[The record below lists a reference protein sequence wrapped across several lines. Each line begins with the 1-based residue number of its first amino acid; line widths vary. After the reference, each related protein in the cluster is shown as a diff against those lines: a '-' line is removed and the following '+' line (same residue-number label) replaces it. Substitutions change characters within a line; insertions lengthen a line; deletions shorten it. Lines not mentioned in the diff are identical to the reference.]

1 MRKINSPCY
10 DGCALLLYVRLVSN
24 VLQQTWPL
32 LALGF
37 TSPVFPDP
45 TPFILFCLQPPQLPA
60 DEAFITAH
68 LPQRKQFAKKDTE
81 AHEPKVLRRTGW
93 SCREMCSWSSP
104 TQALTVLQPSPPA
117 VWKQRDWFFSYGW
130 ELRHQLYDFCMVQ
143 KPGICSPSIPLA
155 CPVFRT
161 PLVREGRRTTHTPYL
176 ATSHFNKK

>member
-10 DGCALLLYVRLVSN
+10 DGCALILYASLVSN

-32 LALGF
+32 LALDF

-81 AHEPKVLRRTGW
+81 AHEPKVLHRTGW
-93 SCREMCSWSSP
+93 GCWKMCSWSSLSL
-104 TQALTVLQPSPPA
+104 ALTVLQPSPPA
-117 VWKQRDWFFSYGW
+117 DSGTGFENNMINFSPEDENCTTSFMILAW
-130 ELRHQLYDFCMVQ
+130 Q
-143 KPGICSPSIPLA
+143 KSRVYVLHRFLW
-155 CPVFRT
+155 PVVFSG
-161 PLVREGRRTTHTPYL
+161 LH
-176 ATSHFNKK
+176 